1 VIVHDD
7 WLLTPARAALH
18 LPTATLVLA
27 DLHLGYERA
36 RHRAGEAIPGRPLD
50 DVLAPLSPLITAH
63 RPRRLVIAGDLFEAG
78 PDRETAAAL
87 VAWFARAGVEL
98 TAVVP
103 GNHDGKL
110 NGWEDVLPVRGDGIE
125 VGGWRVVH
133 GDGPLPEGRVVH
145 GHTHPWA
152 RWSGLLSGA
161 CYLVGPSR
169 LVLPAFS
176 ADAAGVNVLPG
187 RKWGDHRCCVIA
199 GEEVLDFGELTPLRK
214 RMLPRG

>member
-1 VIVHDD
+1 MIVHDD

-36 RHRAGEAIPGRPLD
+36 RHRAGEAVPGRPLD
-50 DVLAPLSPLITAH
+50 DVLAPLSPVLQLH
-63 RPRRLVIAGDLFEAG
+63 RPRRVVIAGDLFEAA
-78 PDRETAAAL
+78 PDSNTATAL
-87 VAWFARAGVEL
+87 IAWFARTGVEL

-110 NGWEDVLPVRGDGIE
+110 TGLVRVLAVRPDGFD
-125 VGGWRVVH
+125 VGGWQVRH
-133 GDGPLPEGRVVH
+133 GDQKLPAGKVVH
-145 GHTHPWA
+145 GHLHPWA
-152 RWSGLLSGA
+152 RWSGSLSGA
-161 CYLVGPSR
+161 CYLVGPAR

-176 ADAAGVNVLPG
+176 TDAAGVNVLPG

-199 GEEVLDFGELTPLRK
+199 GDTVLDFGQLRTLRK
-214 RMLPRG
+214 R